1 MILRNFYKLPIDL
14 AADQHLAQ
22 AAEAEVR
29 REIADISPTI
39 KTETTATIIITTTI
53 TEDVEEVSLF
63 ATYNYL

>member
-22 AAEAEVR
+22 AAEVR

-63 ATYNYL
+63 ATYDYL